1 MWARADHAVTRRRDQ
16 DALELLAI
24 RNADAEANQSQRAGQ
39 WRLSGC
45 ATCLH
50 RYGDDSHRAP

>member
-16 DALELLAI
+16 PLELLAV
-24 RNADAEANQSQRAGQ
+24 RNADAEANQSQRAGRGS
-39 WRLSGC
+39 WHGC